1 MDTKQYHK
9 NAVHT
14 FDAQKTISQDVFPLL
29 ELGVVLSW
37 CDISQVIAMQAYSP

>member
-1 MDTKQYHK
+1 MDTIQYHK
-9 NAVHT
+9 KVVHT
-14 FDAQKTISQDVFPLL
+14 FDAQKATSQDDFPPL